1 MRHNSK
7 RCLKSILNC
16 GFSTKIRSFS
26 QYLRCVFHLYVD
38 EEVESVKILT
48 DKPMLN
54 KFVTLNLDCCSAD
67 RKYWM
72 TPPLFIHAEEEDT
85 FRYRYVVKYKE
96 GLGAWLLKKVTFSSN
111 KDEKTVRETNS
122 RKLNRGINQFDIFH
136 NPSDPNRRGRVF
148 SGQLFFVKQLYEQ
161 LGRGGNLKELLI
173 ECEHISFGH
182 ATYSEEEV
190 RVFLKWVVETTKGNP
205 TPDQSVYTCSLLGQ
219 LVHRVPARSASYN
232 CHLLGHNAVDSI
244 LLSLSHC
251 TYLALP
257 QTSVKFIKIVAEDLF
272 KTGSL
277 KGCLAFI
284 KYFCNLLDVNY
295 VMQVADK
302 LSSSSYIDQQFD
314 KQVPDVLYSL
324 KRLKN
329 ATWCSRYSSFVIHC
343 SPSVPCLWKLYQIM
357 SVNFPSL
364 VHSLG
369 EEYARVYNKF
379 ISDSR
384 ARKADLLQPLF
395 WGQVPVNLKAKLAN
409 PFCKALANQIAS
421 ETTFSKEKLASL
433 KSICLDGNL
442 QSSDC
447 FHGFILGVMTHKD
460 KELLSI
466 IPDLLNSKEFCSYW
480 KPSISEEEKEKLC
493 RYWLTANFSE
503 VRKPED
509 KVLRLV
515 EACEV
520 LRMADA
526 MKTNK
531 TLREAMDSEVE
542 RLVFKTNL
550 KSVMTAFR
558 DAQSRGPAVQQR
570 LLVLL
575 KAVAKQCIGTG
586 DCRSRFKM
594 MILSLGFDVSK
605 EQQKD
610 VKKVRLDR

>member
-1 MRHNSK
+1 MD
-7 RCLKSILNC
+7 
-16 GFSTKIRSFS
+16 G
-26 QYLRCVFHLYVD
+26 
-38 EEVESVKILT
+38 EVESVKILT

-54 KFVTLNLDCCSAD
+54 KSVTLSLDCCSAD
-67 RKYWM
+67 KKYWKA
-72 TPPLFIHAEEEDT
+72 PLLFIHPEEKDT

-96 GLGAWLLKKVTFSSN
+96 WLGAWIWKKVTFSRN
-111 KDEKTVRETNS
+111 KDEKTIIERNS
-122 RKLNRGINQFDIFH
+122 RTLNKGINQFDIFH
-136 NPSDPNRRGRVF
+136 NPNDPNWRGSVF
-148 SGQLFFVKQLYEQ
+148 SGHLFFVKQLYEQ
-161 LGRGGNLKELLI
+161 LGRGGDLKDLLI
-173 ECEHISFGH
+173 ECEHIGFGH
-182 ATYSEEEV
+182 PTYTEEDV
-190 RVFLKWVVETTKGNP
+190 KSFRKWVMEISKSNP
-205 TPDQSVYTCSLLGQ
+205 TPYQSLYMCSLLGQ
-219 LVHRVPARSASYN
+219 LVQRVPGRSASYT
-232 CHLLGHNAVDSI
+232 CHLLGSNAADSI

-272 KTGSL
+272 KTGSST
-277 KGCLAFI
+277 GCLVFI

-314 KQVPDVLYSL
+314 KQAPDVLNSL

-329 ATWCSRYSSFVIHC
+329 ATWCSRYSYFVINC
-343 SPSVPCLWKLYQIM
+343 SPSVPSLWKLYQIM
-357 SVNFPSL
+357 SVIFPSL

-379 ISDSR
+379 ISESR
-384 ARKADLLQPLF
+384 ARKADLLQPMF
-395 WGQVPVNLKAKLAN
+395 WGQVPVNLKEKLAN
-409 PFCKALANQIAS
+409 PFCKALANQIAT

-433 KSICLDGNL
+433 KSICLDANL

-447 FHGFILGVMTHKD
+447 FHGFILAVMTHKD

-466 IPDLLNSKEFCSYW
+466 ILDLLDSKEFCSYW
-480 KPSISEEEKEKLC
+480 KPSISEEEKENVC
-493 RYWLTANFSE
+493 RHWLTANFSE

-520 LRMADA
+520 LREVHA

-531 TLREAMDSEVE
+531 TLREAMDNQVE

-575 KAVAKQCIGTG
+575 KAVAKQHIGTG

-594 MILSLGFDVSK
+594 MILSLGVDVSK

>member
-1 MRHNSK
+1 MD
-7 RCLKSILNC
+7 
-16 GFSTKIRSFS
+16 G
-26 QYLRCVFHLYVD
+26 
-38 EEVESVKILT
+38 EVESVKILT
-48 DKPMLN
+48 DTPMLN
-54 KFVTLNLDCCSAD
+54 KSVTLSLDSCSAD
-67 RKYWM
+67 RKYWRA
-72 TPPLFIHAEEEDT
+72 PLLFIHPEEKDA

-96 GLGAWLLKKVTFSSN
+96 GLGAWVWKKVTFSRN
-111 KDEKTVRETNS
+111 KDEKTIKETKS
-122 RKLNRGINQFDIFH
+122 RTLNKGINQFDIFH
-136 NPSDPNRRGRVF
+136 NPNDPNWRGSVF
-148 SGQLFFVKQLYEQ
+148 SGHLFFVKQLYEQ
-161 LGRGGNLKELLI
+161 LGRGGDLKDLLI
-173 ECEHISFGH
+173 ECEHIGFGH
-182 ATYSEEEV
+182 PTYTEEDV
-190 RVFLKWVVETTKGNP
+190 KSFLKWVVEISKSNP
-205 TPDQSVYTCSLLGQ
+205 TSYQSMYTCSLLGQ
-219 LVHRVPARSASYN
+219 LVHRVPARSAAYT
-232 CHLLGHNAVDSI
+232 CHVLGRNAVDSI

-257 QTSVKFIKIVAEDLF
+257 QTSVKFIKIVVEDLF

-277 KGCLAFI
+277 TGCLVFI
-284 KYFCNLLDVNY
+284 KYFCNLFDVNY

-329 ATWCSRYSSFVIHC
+329 VTWCSRYSSFVINC

-364 VHSLG
+364 VHRLG

-395 WGQVPVNLKAKLAN
+395 WGQVPVNLKEKLAN

-433 KSICLDGNL
+433 KSICLDANL

-460 KELLSI
+460 KEVLSI
-466 IPDLLNSKEFCSYW
+466 IPDLLDSKEFCSYW
-480 KPSISEEEKEKLC
+480 KPSISEEEKEKVC
-493 RYWLTANFSE
+493 RHWLTSNFSE

-509 KVLRLV
+509 KVLHLV

-520 LRMADA
+520 LRKAHA

-542 RLVFKTNL
+542 CLVFKTNL

-558 DAQSRGPAVQQR
+558 NAQSRSPAVQQR

-575 KAVAKQCIGTG
+575 KAVAKQHVGTG
-586 DCRSRFKM
+586 DCRSRFKN
-594 MILSLGFDVSK
+594 MILLLGFDVSK

-610 VKKVRLDR
+610 VKKVRLDW